1 MDTLFDVINI
11 IDTAILYSQNI
22 SYSTLEKKREAIQAQ
37 HDVVKQIPKK
47 IYNNNKKYDKDIKYA
62 EIEKNLKKFPDRSTQ
77 GLEGTNLR
85 DALFNRGQRIRIYL
99 SFFIN
104 KFAGGET
111 KPRSD
116 DLTNLEKKYKKQPDA
131 ALNDLISE
139 NGKDIQKLKAALG
152 LYSDSEIKKI
162 QRRKRFGIG
171 GRKSRKKRRKRKL
184 RRKTKNK
191 KGGHHEAIVLGA
203 LALSKIFK
211 KKKKKKKK
219 TKKRRRR

>member
-116 DLTNLEKKYKKQPDA
+116 DLTNLEKKYKKQPFLGR
-131 ALNDLISE
+131 ALQMQRLLLLWPLLAQAILGTCPLRLLLTYNGLPTKVISYL
-139 NGKDIQKLKAALG
+139 Q
-152 LYSDSEIKKI
+152 Y
-162 QRRKRFGIG
+162 
-171 GRKSRKKRRKRKL
+171 
-184 RRKTKNK
+184 
-191 KGGHHEAIVLGA
+191 
-203 LALSKIFK
+203 
-211 KKKKKKKK
+211 
-219 TKKRRRR
+219 